1 MTVVISK
8 VGVGT
13 AMRAHNYL
21 LIPEETKS
29 PAVLRRAWLHASQPA
44 KPRRKA
50 ALPPER
56 QRRLGQNLFATELIA
71 AYARSTWAGWLFDRK
86 KALEACWTGF

>member
-1 MTVVISK
+1 VPLLLVSIPTTVMTSR

-29 PAVLRRAWLHASQPA
+29 PALLGCAAARLRA
-44 KPRRKA
+44 
-50 ALPPER
+50 R
-56 QRRLGQNLFATELIA
+56 Q
-71 AYARSTWAGWLFDRK
+71 
-86 KALEACWTGF
+86 LE